1 MAEGRRPAI
10 AEYLTIPDAPSSA
23 QPMQNFACRGRRQE
37 AMRMGV
43 VLDEILRR
51 SLLGATLGSSAGA
64 GLSALAS
71 ACCSGTR
78 IAVRA

>member
-1 MAEGRRPAI
+1 
-10 AEYLTIPDAPSSA
+10 
-23 QPMQNFACRGRRQE
+23 MQNFARRGRRQE
-37 AMRMGV
+37 AMRMRV
-43 VLDEILRR
+43 VLDEISRR

-71 ACCSGTR
+71 ACRPGAR